1 MKSDQKQIRFAGL
14 LLGFFGSF
22 GGIGC
27 IVTGLRFENISL
39 TTIAVF
45 CLIPALIA
53 AALAGRKL
61 LGVAVG
67 GFLLA
72 LFWAWQR
79 GRLNLS
85 LEAFLNHI
93 SLLYDT
99 GYGWGIIRWST
110 KSLTTAMAQPVL
122 CALGILTSLG
132 ICWSFLRC
140 KGIWLSALLIIMP
153 VLPCM
158 VLTDTVPSAPFLFIQ
173 MLCLLLVLML
183 RLARKRNQD
192 LQLLKLLTL
201 PLAAALLILFLC
213 MPQKSY
219 TSFKPVD
226 TLLGYIQ
233 EFFTDSSKDRPATP
247 ARQEGSWVN
256 LNTVGPKRQSRDV
269 VMDVTADRSGNLY
282 LKGAAYDTYYGTWWD
297 CTASSLPMPLPQ
309 TSTHAVTV
317 TTRAIHDVLYLPYG
331 TYGIGSNHLFF
342 AEEGG
347 RVANENSW
355 RSYTVQYRDLPD
367 PGNLWQS
374 PSGEAPSA
382 YIHLPASTRRWASE
396 YLSTELPEL
405 QTISAADVWT
415 RAQTIVRHVS
425 GSAAYNLQTSKMP
438 FGSSD
443 FARWFLE
450 ESDTGYCVH
459 FATAATVL
467 LRAAGI
473 PCRYVTGYLVS
484 AQAGQTVTVQQ
495 QNAHAWVECYIDSA
509 GWVPLEP
516 TPGNG
521 LSETMGVEDTTPT
534 ETPTA
539 PGFAETTEDTQE
551 TVLPPQTQD
560 PTEANTLPDPT
571 TTPSENISGIGGA
584 DGPDINTND
593 PVRKP
598 LHKRPLFIWMV
609 SILFVISAVL
619 GQWRLRVTLR
629 QKKCRRGKRNA
640 QALARWRL
648 VVLHCRVRGEEP
660 DSRLLALAQK
670 ARFSHHALTTEE
682 LQEFSDW
689 LANSTHQLYQCNLW
703 KQFVATVVLAL
714 Y

>member
-1 MKSDQKQIRFAGL
+1 MRSNQKQVRFAGF
-14 LLGFFGSF
+14 LLGFLGSF
-22 GGIGC
+22 GGVGC
-27 IVTGLRFENISL
+27 IATGLRFENISL
-39 TTIAVF
+39 ATIAIF
-45 CLIPALIA
+45 CLVTALIA

-61 LGVAVG
+61 LGVAVA

-72 LFWAWQR
+72 LLWSWQK

-93 SLLYDT
+93 SRLYDM

-110 KSLTTAMAQPVL
+110 KPLTTAMAQPVL

-140 KGIWLSALLIIMP
+140 KGIWLSALLMIAP
-153 VLPCM
+153 VVPCM
-158 VLTDTVPSAPFLFIQ
+158 VLIDTAPSAFFLFIQ
-173 MLCLLLVLML
+173 MLCLVLVLMI
-183 RLARKRNQD
+183 RLARKRHQD
-192 LQLLKLLTL
+192 VHLLKLLTL
-201 PLAAALLILFLC
+201 PLTAALLILFLY
-213 MPQKSY
+213 MPQKPY
-219 TSFKPVD
+219 VSFKPVD

-233 EFFTDSSKDRPATP
+233 ELFSDSGKEPPATP
-247 ARQEGSWVN
+247 SRQEGSWVN
-256 LNTVGPKRQSRDV
+256 LNTVGPKRQDRSQ

-297 CTASSLPMPLPQ
+297 CSASSPPIPLPQ
-309 TSTHAVTV
+309 TNTHSVTV

-331 TYGIGSNHLFF
+331 TYGIGSNHVFYT
-342 AEEGG
+342 EKDGQ
-347 RVANENSW
+347 VANENGW
-355 RSYTVQYRDLPD
+355 RSYTVQYRNLPD

-374 PSGEAPSA
+374 PSGEAQSA
-382 YIHLPASTRRWASE
+382 YTQLPASTRRWATE
-396 YLSTELPEL
+396 YLNRELPEL
-405 QTISAADVWT
+405 QAISAAAVWT
-415 RAQTIVRHVS
+415 RAQAIVRHVS
-425 GSAAYNLQTSKMP
+425 ESATYSLQTAKMP
-438 FGSSD
+438 LGSKD
-443 FARWFLE
+443 FALWFLE

-459 FATAATVL
+459 FATAAAVL

-495 QNAHAWVECYIDSA
+495 HNAHAWVECYIDSV

-534 ETPTA
+534 ETPAA
-539 PGFAETTEDTQE
+539 PQFSETTEDTRE
-551 TVLPPQTQD
+551 TTVSLQTEESTGD
-560 PTEANTLPDPT
+560 TTLPDPT
-571 TTPSENISGIGGA
+571 TTPPEGVSGIGGA

-593 PVRKP
+593 PVRRP
-598 LHKRPLFIWMV
+598 LHKRPLFVWIV
-609 SILFVISAVL
+609 AILCVIGVVL

-689 LANSTHQLYQCNLW
+689 LTNSTHQLHQCNLW
-703 KQFVATVVLAL
+703 KRFVATVILAL